1 MGEAEGMPSA
11 SEDGLLT
18 AWRWNKNAKEQVQL
32 KQKIKDLPGLLKH
45 GLHLRKKSV
54 EALPDT
60 TPGPSSGYSKHKAC
74 LENFPCA
81 GRALRNAFLSHGP
94 YPAKDRINLAR
105 IIRRSYVGLELVQW
119 LLEQCLFIQCRMM
132 ATKVWQ
138 VLLELGIL
146 LSVDQHIVF
155 EDSNTYYQFSF
166 EECETQGC
174 EFRNEAEWQNA
185 VRLLLQLVPYVQF
198 RVGVVTPP
206 HEETQG
212 RGDISAEIL
221 QMKALERL
229 TSTVQN
235 ELAVALARKARK
247 SMAEEDSP
255 EPEESREKRTQS
267 PAEEKQG
274 GVCTL
279 HDKEE
284 MSRLE
289 MVQRLAKD
297 GCRFLQTQ
305 NSKALDR
312 SVEPHSVE
320 ALRVCLKERGQNV
333 LVLQRVSSERPPP
346 PASAGG
352 GRQEEKDRR
361 PFPHCRMVLSLSGSS
376 GGCRERERG
385 VLQLSAQER
394 RAFPGQSVEPG
405 APVSEPLLEHAVGR
419 HQAPIQERRAFSGQS
434 VAPRAPVRKPLS
446 EHVVGAGASAGGLG
460 RNLPEHAAVTA
471 VGWGALSMC
480 SAARLHSLD
489 LRLPAALVEE
499 EEDDEDEEGSDDGSS
514 SSGGGGATS
523 VSVPTFDVPY
533 FRYIDEEGEEET
545 EEEWSSSRSLSS
557 AEDDSTDSSS
567 VVSDRYVVV
576 SGTPEKILEH
586 LLSDLRLDDGQVTT
600 QGKEAETLLDDFL
613 LTYLVFMSTN
623 DLCQALLGQYPFQGH
638 WPYWDN
644 RYRGKEEGKE
654 ALYRKRKV
662 LHLVSQWSALYRD
675 FLRDDEQVKLF
686 MKTLYRYA
694 LDDLYEYPS
703 LEKDLKE
710 FQKLLRMHRRHTV
723 DEYSPHRKNKALSHQ
738 LSLKENWLQPRG
750 PQRET
755 REVFCHVY
763 VTMDSY
769 LSVRTPV
776 TVVAQDLLHAVSDRL
791 EYPEEDMVLVTVT
804 YPGEK
809 LILQPHD
816 SIYSE
821 SLTTAGRLLVCHR
834 DLTEIMNPFTDNAE
848 LQQRPVRLL
857 GMNTWDLSV
866 ALTNF
871 DWSLFSSIHEQEL
884 IYHTFS
890 RQAGGGHTV
899 ALDLLLQRCN
909 EVQLW
914 VMTEVLLCA
923 SLCKRVQLFKK
934 FIKIAAHCKAQRNL
948 NSFFAIIMG
957 LNTAA
962 VSRLNQTWEKVPGK
976 FKKLFSELETLTDP
990 SLNHKAYREAFKKMK
1005 PPKIPFMPLL
1015 LKDITFIHEGNK
1027 TFLDNL
1033 VNFEKLHMI
1042 ADSVRLIRHCQ
1053 TDHMG
1058 NEVAQ
1063 KDSQD
1068 VRTYVHHL
1076 HVIDNQQT
1084 LFELSHRLEPRV

>member
-32 KQKIKDLPGLLKH
+32 KQKIRDLPGLLKH

-60 TPGPSSGYSKHKAC
+60 TPGPSSGFSKQKAC

-94 YPAKDRINLAR
+94 YPAKDRIHLAR

-146 LSVDQHIVF
+146 MSVDQHIVF

-166 EECETQGC
+166 EECESQGC
-174 EFRNEAEWQNA
+174 EFRNEAQWQNG

-198 RVGVVTPP
+198 RVGMVTPP
-206 HEETQG
+206 QDETQG
-212 RGDISAEIL
+212 RGGEISTEIL

-247 SMAEEDSP
+247 SMAEEDRA
-255 EPEESREKRTQS
+255 EPEEAREKKAQS
-267 PAEEKQG
+267 PAEDKQG

-284 MSRLE
+284 MTRLE

-312 SVEPHSVE
+312 AEPHSVE
-320 ALRVCLKERGQNV
+320 AVRVCLKERGQNV

-352 GRQEEKDRR
+352 GRQEEKDR
-361 PFPHCRMVLSLSGSS
+361 
-376 GGCRERERG
+376 
-385 VLQLSAQER
+385 
-394 RAFPGQSVEPG
+394 
-405 APVSEPLLEHAVGR
+405 
-419 HQAPIQERRAFSGQS
+419 
-434 VAPRAPVRKPLS
+434 
-446 EHVVGAGASAGGLG
+446 
-460 RNLPEHAAVTA
+460 
-471 VGWGALSMC
+471 
-480 SAARLHSLD
+480 
-489 LRLPAALVEE
+489 
-499 EEDDEDEEGSDDGSS
+499 
-514 SSGGGGATS
+514 
-523 VSVPTFDVPY
+523 
-533 FRYIDEEGEEET
+533 
-545 EEEWSSSRSLSS
+545 
-557 AEDDSTDSSS
+557 
-567 VVSDRYVVV
+567 RYVVV

-613 LTYLVFMSTN
+613 LTYLVFMSTT
-623 DLCQALLGQYPFQGH
+623 DLCQALLGHYCSKRF
-638 WPYWDN
+638 
-644 RYRGKEEGKE
+644 RGKEEGKE

-662 LHLVSQWSALYRD
+662 LHLVSQWSGLYRD

-686 MKTLYRYA
+686 MKTLYRDA

-723 DEYSPHRKNKALSHQ
+723 DEYSPHRKNKALFHQ

-750 PQRET
+750 TQRET

-769 LSVRTPV
+769 LSVRTQV
-776 TVVAQDLLHAVSDRL
+776 TVVAQDLLHAVAERL
-791 EYPEEDMVLVTVT
+791 EYPEEDMVLVAVT
-804 YPGEK
+804 YPEAEK

-821 SLTTAGRLLVCHR
+821 SMTTPGRLLVCHK

-857 GMNTWDLSV
+857 GMNTWDVAV

-871 DWSLFSSIHEQEL
+871 DWSLFNSIHEQEL

-890 RQAGGGHTV
+890 RQAGAGHTV

-976 FKKLFSELETLTDP
+976 FKKLFSELDMLTDP

-1042 ADSVRLIRHCQ
+1042 ADSVRLIRYCQ

-1076 HVIDNQQT
+1076 HIIDNQQT
-1084 LFELSHRLEPRV
+1084 LFELSHRLEPRA